1 MLINTSGIAIRINV
15 SDISITGRSTMG
27 VRLMRTSEEEKIVA
41 IAKISASEEDEEL
54 IDVEDTEEVE
64 NLDNEIE

>member
-1 MLINTSGIAIRINV
+1 MSFMLINTSGIAIRINV

-41 IAKISASEEDEEL
+41 IAKISASEEDEE
-54 IDVEDTEEVE
+54 INRCRRDRRSRKSR
-64 NLDNEIE
+64 